1 MENTI
6 RLFGQIKE
14 EYPLSILYCWG
25 AGSKNVRGFVL
36 TSTDIKDNPL
46 FKKRQNASPDELT
59 DIMVMSMVTHIAAER
74 GILVKDY
81 VKNML
86 YNAKRMNKGLGV

>member
-6 RLFGQIKE
+6 KLFAQIKE

-25 AGSKNVRGFVL
+25 SGGKNPMGFVL
-36 TSTDIKDNPL
+36 TNTETKDNPL
-46 FKKRQNASPDELT
+46 FKMRPNASREELT
-59 DIMVMSMVTHIAAER
+59 DIMVMSMVAHIANDR
-74 GILVKDY
+74 GVLVKDY

-86 YNAKRMNKGLGV
+86 YNAKRMNRGLGV